1 MNKEFIK
8 RIDKKIQDEIKKID
22 DLEEYYSNLVLE
34 AFRKFKISETDF
46 YGTTGYGYNDIGRDK
61 IDLIFAHVLDSE
73 KALVRSQFISG
84 SHALTTTFFGLLRPN
99 DTLLSITG
107 KPYDTL
113 DEVIGIVENKSSLKA
128 FDVQYEQIEMKD
140 GKFDIEA
147 IKENNSSLKS
157 FGIKYEQI
165 DLVEND
171 FNYQEIEK
179 YLQENPCK
187 VIEIQRSKG
196 YSTRKSLTLEKIEKV
211 VKLIKSI
218 NPNVIIM
225 VDNCYCEMTEY
236 KTPIS
241 VGCDIMVGSL
251 IKNLGGGI
259 APNGAYVAGRSDLV
273 ELVAER
279 LTVPGQGS
287 EVGPS
292 LGINKQ
298 ILEGLY
304 LAPSVVASSLKTS
317 IFASCCLEELGYQT
331 EPRYNEPRPDIVL
344 NITFNDKEKLIK
356 FAEGIQEMSAID
368 SFTKPIPTDMPG
380 YSDQII
386 MASGS
391 FTQGSSI
398 EISCDGPLR
407 PPYIAY
413 LQGSLTYKYGRLAVI
428 NAIDKVIKHEEN

>member
-1 MNKEFIK
+1 MNNEFIK
-8 RIDKKIQDEIKKID
+8 KIDEKIKDEIKKID
-22 DLEEYYSNLVLE
+22 DLEEYYSFKVLE

-61 IDLIFAHVLDSE
+61 IDEIFAYVLDSE

-113 DEVIGIVENKSSLKA
+113 DEVIGIKENK
-128 FDVQYEQIEMKD
+128 
-140 GKFDIEA
+140 
-147 IKENNSSLKS
+147 SSLKS

-171 FNYQEIEK
+171 FNYQEIEN
-179 YLQENPCK
+179 YLKENPCK

-196 YSTRKSLTLEKIEKV
+196 YSTRKSLTLDKLEKV

-218 NPNVIIM
+218 NPDVIIM

-298 ILEGLY
+298 ILQGLY
-304 LAPSVVASSLKTS
+304 FAPSVVASSLKTS
-317 IFASCCLEELGYQT
+317 IFASCCLEEFGYQT

-368 SFTKPIPTDMPG
+368 SFTRPVPTDMPG

-413 LQGSLTYKYGRLAVI
+413 LQGSLTYKYGRLAVL
-428 NAIDKVIKHEEN
+428 NAISKVINDEKN